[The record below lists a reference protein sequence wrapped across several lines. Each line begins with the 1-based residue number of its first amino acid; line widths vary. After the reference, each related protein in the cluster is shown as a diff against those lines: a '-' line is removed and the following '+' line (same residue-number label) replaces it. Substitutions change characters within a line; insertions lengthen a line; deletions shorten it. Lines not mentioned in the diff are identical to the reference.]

1 MNKYTI
7 IPSSLEFKS
16 APFVDQEISL
26 SLTQQSQEITE
37 YDRSQSISLAQLY
50 DDERQ
55 ACTIFRPTFK
65 VNYLYSNTYI
75 GTTRYVPFVNNLYYT
90 DPIVSKSNNIWKGF
104 PQYYEFDFFRPD
116 ISDQHIRYQAKSAY
130 TYNWTYYISY
140 AHKNNY
146 DKDLYYNLN
155 GTSLNWKALEGI
167 PFYINNALQN
177 GSNVIAFQ
185 CVAPHGLT
193 VGEYVEL
200 SFNYNG
206 IKLFQVYSLG
216 NGQFGSNINVFN
228 IYNVGYTG
236 ATFANKVTGTFK
248 RVIDPEIILET
259 KSKYYVR
266 EHKILT
272 NVGDCVM
279 TKNAF
284 EKNVFNEEKKF
295 EYSSITPNNISRVSQ
310 KTSSNS
316 YNITVNYDL
325 NINNLLDNQKRPIS
339 ELFLTIINKG
349 YTGYFNKPT
358 NGVGLKQG
366 WEFNLTKTSNF
377 WWDATNLN
385 SNTNILT
392 SSYTLTSGVTKTFY
406 YNQNLMSGDT
416 IDGDFCEWNNFEQ
429 IERVISKYQHKITY
443 NYNWFSLSSTIQD
456 PNNSYGYFYRPHNEI
471 PIREFS
477 NYIEE
482 SDNEDLLDLPDYAYY
497 STLNT
502 SFRWRDLYSYGFI
515 SNDGV
520 GLDYPFLNNCHYP
533 FINTIF
539 RITPENYNIPSD
551 YGTTTN
557 PNDIDNYQG
566 GKVPA
571 NIDIISQPL
580 VDGCDALGVIFAQA
594 TKET

>member
-1 MNKYTI
+1 MDKYTI

-65 VNYLYSNTYI
+65 VNYLYSNTYT
-75 GTTRYVPFVNNLYYT
+75 GTTKYIPFVNNLYYT
-90 DPIVSKSNNIWKGF
+90 DPIVSKSNNIWRGF

-155 GTSLNWKALEGI
+155 GTSLNWKASEGI
-167 PFYINNALQN
+167 PFYINNSLQN

-206 IKLFQVYSLG
+206 IKLFQVFSLG
-216 NGQFGSNINVFN
+216 NGQFGSDVNVFN

-236 ATFANKVTGTFK
+236 ATFANKTTGTFK
-248 RVIDPEIILET
+248 RVIDPETILET

-272 NVGDCVM
+272 NVNDCTM
-279 TKNAF
+279 TKNGF

-295 EYSSITPNNISRVSQ
+295 EYSSITPNNVSRVSQ

-316 YNITVNYDL
+316 YNITVNYDV
-325 NINNLLDNQKRPIS
+325 NLAGLIDNQKRPIS

-349 YTGYFNKPT
+349 YTGYFNYPN

-366 WEFNLTKTSNF
+366 WKFNLTSTSNF
-377 WWDATNLN
+377 WWSSTNLN

-392 SSYTLTSGVTKTFY
+392 SSYTKPGYSKTFY
-406 YNQNLMSGDT
+406 YNQDLMSGDT
-416 IDGDFCEWNNFEQ
+416 IDGDFCEWNDYEQ
-429 IERVISKYQHKITY
+429 LERVVSPYYHKLKYNQNIFQTTSVTSTNAPGFYYEPHTPMTIRV
-443 NYNWFSLSSTIQD
+443 FSDYVETGDIEFVD
-456 PNNSYGYFYRPHNEI
+456 GVPSYAY
-471 PIREFS
+471 FS
-477 NYIEE
+477 N
-482 SDNEDLLDLPDYAYY
+482 SDQQ
-497 STLNT
+497 
-502 SFRWRDLYSYGFI
+502 FRWRDLYSYGFI
-515 SNDGV
+515 DNLDRGV
-520 GLDYPFLNNCHYP
+520 DYPFLNFAQYP
-533 FINTIF
+533 FKDVQF
-539 RITPENYNIPSD
+539 RLIPEGINYNSSLL
-551 YGTTTN
+551 G
-557 PNDIDNYQG
+557 
-566 GKVPA
+566 VPFPVK
-571 NIDIISQPL
+571 PL
-580 VDGCDALGVIFAQA
+580 IDGC
-594 TKET
+594 E